1 MSSKNPAVGGRLAP
15 LYCLNRWRSSSR
27 LLLAAGVLLFVIVF
41 WVLFYS
47 IVELFAM

>member
-1 MSSKNPAVGGRLAP
+1 MSDKNPAVGGRLAA

-27 LLLAAGVLLFVIVF
+27 LLVAAGVLLFVTAF
-41 WVLFYS
+41 WVSFYE